1 MTEKLNNSFF
11 ATPGVVTSIPRK
23 AICKRTSRF
32 VMLDLVL
39 LSALG
44 FFWMIMLWSIVNNFF
59 TTFIPSPCL
68 PNVINTAI
76 GVSKVSREYLGIAQ
90 AFWSCSNES
99 CHINSLSIP
108 GVVPKLEQTQVS
120 V

>member
-1 MTEKLNNSFF
+1 MAEKLNNSLF
-11 ATPGVVTSIPRK
+11 ARLAIVISIPK
-23 AICKRTSRF
+23 EVVCCFAA
-32 VMLDLVL
+32 LDLIL
-39 LSALG
+39 LSVLG
-44 FFWMIMLWSIVNNFF
+44 FLWTIILWSIVNTFF
-59 TTFIPSPCL
+59 TTSIPSPCL

-99 CHINSLSIP
+99 CYINGLSIP
-108 GVVPKLEQTQVS
+108 GVVPELEQSQAS